1 MSYALLS
8 VSDKTNLIPFA
19 EGLIRHGYSL
29 LSTGGTY
36 RTLHEA
42 GLEVKAVD
50 DVTGFPEMLGGRVK
64 TLHPVIHAGILAK
77 ETPEHFAE
85 LMRQHI
91 QPIDMV
97 VVNLYPFR
105 ETIAKPEVTLD
116 EAIENIDIGGPT
128 MLRAA
133 AKNHE
138 RVTVVVRPEQYKSVL
153 KALETHGEVPADM
166 RQKLALE
173 AFRHTAVYDSSISAY
188 LSKAFAAPEFP
199 EEFAIGGE
207 RKMILRYGE
216 NPHQEAAFYVSD
228 PTPGTIANAKQH
240 QGKAL
245 SYNNIVDLDAAWQL
259 VNEFSDEPA
268 CAIIKHTN
276 PCGLAI
282 GSDVHDAYSRAL
294 AADPVSAYG
303 GIIAFN
309 QPVDGA
315 TAKHI
320 TETFMEAIIAPSF
333 SADALEAF
341 AVKDKLRI
349 LETGVAKADTA
360 QWVERV
366 GGGFLLQSRDVNPI
380 EADQF
385 KCVTKVQPTEA
396 QLQDLIFA
404 WKAVKHVKSN
414 AIVVAK
420 DGVTLGVG
428 AGQMNRVGSCKIAF
442 TEAGQEAAGA
452 VLASDAFFPF
462 RDSIDEAAKAG
473 IVAVI
478 QPGGSIR
485 DEESIAACDEA
496 GIAMIFTGVRHFRH

>member
-8 VSDKTNLIPFA
+8 VSDKTNLVPFA
-19 EGLIRHGYSL
+19 KGLIRNGFSL

-36 RTLHEA
+36 RTLLEA
-42 GLEVKAVD
+42 GLEVKAVE
-50 DVTGFPEMLGGRVK
+50 DVTGFPEMLDGRVK

-85 LMRQHI
+85 ITRQHI
-91 QPIDMV
+91 QAIDMV

-105 ETIAKPEVTLD
+105 ETIANPDVSLE

-138 RVTVVVRPEQYKSVL
+138 RVTVVVDPRQYKPIL
-153 KALETHGEVPADM
+153 EALQAHGEVPLDM
-166 RQKLALE
+166 RQKLALA
-173 AFRHTAVYDSSISAY
+173 AFQHTAVYDSSISAF
-188 LSKAFAAPEFP
+188 LSQTFGEGAFP
-199 EEFAIGGE
+199 EEFALGGQ
-207 RKMILRYGE
+207 RKMTLRYGE
-216 NPHQEAAFYVSD
+216 NPHQEAAFYVAD
-228 PTPGTIANAKQH
+228 PKPGSIANAKQH

-259 VNEFSDEPA
+259 VNEFTDTAA

-276 PCGLAI
+276 PCGLAT
-282 GSDVHDAYSRAL
+282 GAGVKEAYTRAL

-309 QPVDGA
+309 QAVDGP
-315 TAKHI
+315 TAQQI
-320 TETFMEAIIAPSF
+320 TETFMEAVIAPSF
-333 SADALEAF
+333 TEEALEAF
-341 AVKDKLRI
+341 KVKDKLRL
-349 LETGVAKADTA
+349 LETGVAKADAA

-366 GGGFLLQSRDVNPI
+366 GGGFLVQSRDVQPINP
-380 EADQF
+380 ADF
-385 KCVTKVQPTEA
+385 KCVTKTKPTEA
-396 QLQDLIFA
+396 QMQDLLFA

-420 DGVTLGVG
+420 DGQTLGVG

-442 TEAGQEAAGA
+442 TEAGSEAKGA

-473 IVAVI
+473 VVAVI